1 MESVSFDARATG
13 ALKAKLS
20 NKNSNWSSSNAQL
33 NFLWALNL
41 CPNDTTSSQLSLAAT
56 WISNPTQ
63 HITTLEPND
72 NDHLDSI
79 RVQLYDRKTLVE
91 PTSRMG
97 AGENDVPWASQ
108 KSQIN
113 DESSPMIINTAWPL
127 FHASQAAL
135 DLSYP
140 SNPNGELLTN
150 DRNMNM
156 VEVSGST
163 PPVSALELQH
173 VPY

>member
-1 MESVSFDARATG
+1 MGGMRFFEAELEFILFGSMESVSFDARATG
-13 ALKAKLS
+13 ALKAK
-20 NKNSNWSSSNAQL
+20 
-33 NFLWALNL
+33 
-41 CPNDTTSSQLSLAAT
+41 
-56 WISNPTQ
+56 
-63 HITTLEPND
+63 
-72 NDHLDSI
+72 
-79 RVQLYDRKTLVE
+79 KTLVE